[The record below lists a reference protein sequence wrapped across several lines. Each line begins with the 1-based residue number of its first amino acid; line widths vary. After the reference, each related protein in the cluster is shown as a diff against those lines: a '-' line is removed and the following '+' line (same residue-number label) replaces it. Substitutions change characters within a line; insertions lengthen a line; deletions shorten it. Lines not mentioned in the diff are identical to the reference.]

1 MRLNLRARRRPR
13 SLTGW
18 RKNNR
23 RRPIPKPEKFYDRLA
38 GNVAIVTGAGSQG
51 AGFGTGKAIAYA
63 FAREGA
69 KLCLVDLDPSRA
81 EETRELIEA
90 EGGEAFV
97 MAGDVTNTESC
108 AAIVAATLERYGSL
122 GVLVNNVGVSG
133 GGGDIWELDE
143 ARWRRMVDAN
153 FTSAVL
159 MTKHAMPHL
168 IASSH
173 GAIINIASTAALLA
187 SGGAFAYG
195 PAKAAMIAFTREIAV
210 KYGRRNVRA
219 NIIAPGHIVTPHVA
233 GFFDAAAFETRRKV
247 APLGLIGD
255 AWDVAA
261 AAVYLANAESR
272 FITGICIPVD
282 GGVTE
287 TMQMTAHALI
297 GD

>member
-1 MRLNLRARRRPR
+1 M
-13 SLTGW
+13 
-18 RKNNR
+18 
-23 RRPIPKPEKFYDRLA
+23 
-38 GNVAIVTGAGSQG
+38 
-51 AGFGTGKAIAYA
+51 
-63 FAREGA
+63 
-69 KLCLVDLDPSRA
+69 
-81 EETRELIEA
+81 LIEA

-97 MAGDVTNTESC
+97 MAGDVTSSDSC
-108 AAIVAATLERYGSL
+108 AAIVAATLQRYGSL

-133 GGGDIWELDE
+133 GGGDIWDLDE
-143 ARWRRMVDAN
+143 PRWRQLLEAN

-168 IASSH
+168 IASTQ

-187 SGGAFAYG
+187 SGSAFAYG
-195 PAKAAMIAFTREIAV
+195 PAKAAMMAFTREIAV

-219 NIIAPGHIVTPHVA
+219 NIIAPGHIVTPHVS
-233 GFFDAAAFETRRKV
+233 GYFDEKAFEIRRKV
-247 APLGLIGD
+247 APLGLTGD

-261 AAVYLANAESR
+261 AAVYLACAESR

-287 TMQMTAHALI
+287 TMQLTAHGLI